1 MSSVATASP
10 APAPAAGAPS
20 RVHARR
26 PSTLTA
32 YLWEL
37 RKLVSQKR
45 TYLGLFLAAIL
56 PLIFVLVQNLHA
68 HRGHDQG
75 NIFASHITQSG
86 LATPVLML
94 LFLSVFML
102 PLIAA
107 LVAGDIV
114 AAEDG
119 NGTLKTILTRS
130 VDRGQVFA
138 AKALAAMLYATLAVF
153 LSAAVATAAGVA
165 AWGFNS
171 ITTFSGTVVSA
182 PKGLLLVFA
191 ANAVYLIP
199 LLTVASIAVLL
210 STTTRN
216 SAASVVGSIGVV
228 ILLFIVAQIP
238 GLEGV
243 RPYLL
248 TEQFEAWH
256 GLLRTPTDW
265 GPILHSLWVCA
276 LYAVPSLGAGYLVFL
291 RRDVAGG

>member
-1 MSSVATASP
+1 MSTLEASP
-10 APAPAAGAPS
+10 ALAPAGAA
-20 RVHARR
+20 RVRR

-32 YLWEL
+32 YRWEL

-45 TYLGLFLAAIL
+45 TYLGLGLAAIL
-56 PLIFVLVQNLHA
+56 RDHLRDHADPPHRPGRDADNIFV
-68 HRGHDQG
+68 
-75 NIFASHITQSG
+75 SHITQSG
-86 LATPVLML
+86 LATPVLIL

-138 AKALAAMLYATLAVF
+138 AKVLAAMTYGAIAVF
-153 LSAAVATAAGVA
+153 LSAIVATVAGVA
-165 AWGFNS
+165 SWGFNHV
-171 ITTFSGTVVSA
+171 ITFSGSIVSA
-182 PKGLLLVFA
+182 PEGLLLVFA

-199 LLTVASIAVLL
+199 LLTVVCIGVLL
-210 STTTRN
+210 STVTRN
-216 SAASVVGSIGVV
+216 SAASVVGTVGFT
-228 ILLFIVAQIP
+228 ILFFILGGIP
-238 GLEGV
+238 GLEGLK
-243 RPYLL
+243 PYLL
-248 TEQFEAWH
+248 TEQYENWH

-265 GPILHSLWVCA
+265 APIGHSAWVCA
-276 LYAVPSLGAGYLVFL
+276 LYAVPALFAAYLVFL

>member
-1 MSSVATASP
+1 MSAAG
-10 APAPAAGAPS
+10 AAPAAPLLAGPFKRA
-20 RVHARR
+20 A
-26 PSTLTA
+26 TATA
-32 YLWEL
+32 YRWEL

-45 TYLGLFLAAIL
+45 TYLGFGLAVAL
-56 PLIFVLVQNLHA
+56 PLIFVIVQSLRHS
-68 HRGHDQG
+68 HDHG
-75 NIFASHITQSG
+75 ENIFASQITHSG

-102 PLIAA
+102 PLIAS

-138 AKALAAMLYATLAVF
+138 SKALAAVTYATLAVF
-153 LSAAVATAAGVA
+153 LSAAVATVAGVA

-171 ITTFSGTVVSA
+171 VTTYSGTVVS
-182 PKGLLLVFA
+182 PSEGLLLIFA
-191 ANAVYLIP
+191 ANICYLIP
-199 LLTVASIAVLL
+199 LFAVASIGVLL
-210 STTTRN
+210 STVTRN
-216 SAASVVGSIGVV
+216 SAAAVVGAVGVT
-228 ILLFIVAQIP
+228 ILLFIIAQIP
-238 GLEGV
+238 GLEGI

-248 TEQFEAWH
+248 TEQYEAWH

-265 GPILHSLWVCA
+265 APIWHSLWVCA
-276 LYAVPSLGAGYLVFL
+276 LYAGPALLAGYLVFL

>member
-1 MSSVATASP
+1 MSAAG
-10 APAPAAGAPS
+10 AAPAAPLLAGPFKRA
-20 RVHARR
+20 A
-26 PSTLTA
+26 TATA
-32 YLWEL
+32 YRWEL

-45 TYLGLFLAAIL
+45 TYLGFGLAIVL
-56 PLIFVLVQNLHA
+56 PLIFVIVQSLRQNHD
-68 HRGHDQG
+68 RGE
-75 NIFASHITQSG
+75 NIFASQITHSG

-102 PLIAA
+102 PLIAS

-138 AKALAAMLYATLAVF
+138 SKALAAATYATVAVF
-153 LSAAVATAAGVA
+153 LSATVATVAGVA

-171 ITTFSGTVVSA
+171 VTTYSGTVVS
-182 PKGLLLVFA
+182 PSEGLLLIFA
-191 ANAVYLIP
+191 ANACYLIP
-199 LLTVASIAVLL
+199 LFAVASIGVLL
-210 STTTRN
+210 STVTRN
-216 SAASVVGSIGVV
+216 SAAAVVGAVGVT

-238 GLEGV
+238 GLEGI

-248 TEQFEAWH
+248 TEQYEAWH

-265 GPILHSLWVCA
+265 APIWHSLWVCA
-276 LYAVPSLGAGYLVFL
+276 LYAGPALLIGYLVFL